1 MRNPSLKGEIAMS
14 NSVTSL
20 NNPTRLADSSKLA
33 FQVTVLQKDKN
44 TGKLNAFDWT
54 FSYTVEVSEQDA
66 MFEAVQRKSN
76 EQIAWQVLQ
85 YFEGAD
91 IDSIADMVLVHVAG
105 NTADKKPKVAFAMIR
120 LHNRGVWMVSNTE
133 AGNVILAQEHNLYYD
148 IRSEMI
154 HEEVAKKTDRFEQ
167 VRR

>member
-1 MRNPSLKGEIAMS
+1 MS

>member
-1 MRNPSLKGEIAMS
+1 MS
-14 NSVTSL
+14 NSVTAL
-20 NNPTRLADSSKLA
+20 NNPTRRADSSDLT
-33 FQVTVLQKDKN
+33 FQVTVLQKGKN
-44 TGKLNAFDWT
+44 TSDLNASYWT
-54 FSYTVEVSEQDA
+54 FSHTVEDVSKQED
-66 MFEAVQRKSN
+66 MFSAVQNESN
-76 EQIAWQVLQ
+76 KQLAEQVLQ
-85 YFEGAD
+85 HFTSVN
-91 IDSIADMVLVHVAG
+91 INLITDMVLVHVAG